1 MQVHGKMRKIRQ
13 KIKPPRSSSPGDLT
27 DTLARGREGLA
38 PIPGITVIGSP
49 GAAAATVMA
58 GSSALRGPATWHAA
72 LFWAWTDLSRGDR
85 HARPM
90 HSRLL
95 FIFLWTPLCAA
106 LRSTVLS
113 LVDQKTR
120 ARVTLV
126 GTVHFNPASIAL
138 AAETVKEVAA
148 DGSLYAVALETCPSR
163 WNTTMQQQPAG
174 SPLRSLL
181 DNEMQAAAEA
191 GIALGAETIL
201 ADQPIEETSSR
212 LIRLFGVTLLDLAT
226 PWNGGWSRIT
236 RDIRDGYTQVIA
248 SGSAGPIDGARRVFE
263 RATEPSLVAGTPIAF
278 GRYLLAFAVTSPA
291 LFGLLIATT
300 VYYAYYFGLIGADAG
315 AITAVTLTA
324 DASNPIATIGD
335 GKILVDAR
343 PVIVFQL
350 LQWVIYARVFLIGLL
365 DERNRVLAR
374 NIRRAAAEGGSD
386 RSVVAVLGV
395 AHLDGVRELLSRES
409 DEL

>member
-1 MQVHGKMRKIRQ
+1 MG
-13 KIKPPRSSSPGDLT
+13 
-27 DTLARGREGLA
+27 
-38 PIPGITVIGSP
+38 
-49 GAAAATVMA
+49 
-58 GSSALRGPATWHAA
+58 
-72 LFWAWTDLSRGDR
+72 
-85 HARPM
+85 
-90 HSRLL
+90 
-95 FIFLWTPLCAA
+95 
-106 LRSTVLS
+106 
-113 LVDQKTR
+113 
-120 ARVTLV
+120 
-126 GTVHFNPASIAL
+126 
-138 AAETVKEVAA
+138 
-148 DGSLYAVALETCPSR
+148 
-163 WNTTMQQQPAG
+163 
-174 SPLRSLL
+174 
-181 DNEMQAAAEA
+181 
-191 GIALGAETIL
+191 
-201 ADQPIEETSSR
+201 
-212 LIRLFGVTLLDLAT
+212 
-226 PWNGGWSRIT
+226 
-236 RDIRDGYTQVIA
+236 IA

-409 DEL
+409 